1 MVEAGFADPPCK
13 SLITTTA
20 PSQGGAFFLTGGS
33 NERTIRT
40 RPLHR
45 TRQRRALHLPIH
57 TTSDEAEAALRAYA
71 AMVFVDGESL
81 ADDEI
86 IETLATYNEYARIY
100 ACTVKRGTHRSSTRL
115 APFTQ
120 RQAA

>member
-1 MVEAGFADPPCK
+1 MKEPFAHVLYIEHDN
-13 SLITTTA
+13 
-20 PSQGGAFFLTGGS
+20 GAHCVS
-33 NERTIRT
+33 
-40 RPLHR
+40 
-45 TRQRRALHLPIH
+45 IH
-57 TTSDEAEAALRAYA
+57 TTLDEAEAALRAYA

-100 ACTVKRGTHRSSTRL
+100 ACTVKRDLQISTEL